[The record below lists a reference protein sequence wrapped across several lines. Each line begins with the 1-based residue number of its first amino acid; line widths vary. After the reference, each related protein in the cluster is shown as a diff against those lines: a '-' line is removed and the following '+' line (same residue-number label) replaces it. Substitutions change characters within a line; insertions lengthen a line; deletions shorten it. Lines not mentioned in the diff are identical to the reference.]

1 MGKVRTSLL
10 EEVAFEQKSEKRRMS
25 PAEKSKDES
34 TSECRAVEGLSLF
47 GGEQAQCGSERE

>member
-1 MGKVRTSLL
+1 M
-10 EEVAFEQKSEKRRMS
+10 EEVAFEQKSEKRRTS
-25 PAEKSKDES
+25 AAEKSKDES